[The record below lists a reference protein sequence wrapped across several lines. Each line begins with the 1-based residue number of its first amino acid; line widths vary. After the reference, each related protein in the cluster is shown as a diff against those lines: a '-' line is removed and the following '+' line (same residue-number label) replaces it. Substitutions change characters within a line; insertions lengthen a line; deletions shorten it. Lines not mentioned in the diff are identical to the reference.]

1 LLLNILPPGFAF
13 FIRDRGHP
21 GHRNTGLPLP
31 SRQSLRI
38 PKDGTG
44 CGKFSQQ
51 IEYHVEAASHQ
62 FHRQNEF
69 LTKALP
75 GNDYFSGNHQKRHFP
90 EEQFML
96 NLTTA
101 RGARLLA
108 LSLAFATS
116 VASAQS
122 PIRIGWLSSLTGP
135 LSSAAI
141 AENQGVQFAVDEINA
156 SGGVDGRKLELVT
169 RDTSGE
175 PTKAV
180 NLAKQLAFVD
190 KVDFI
195 IGPVNSGESLA
206 TVPIVAKAGIPNLI
220 IGTIDE
226 LVDAQK
232 FPLAFRAINTNRQW
246 IEAANDYAL
255 NVLGKKK
262 IAVIGDTSG
271 YGTASSKVAQ
281 NLLEKVGVKPV
292 YLALVDPNKTD
303 LTDELSKAK
312 AAGAEVIM
320 PWSAATGLL
329 ARLFNTRGDM
339 GWDVPIVGHPAMMA
353 PPVRPLLNKP
363 EYWRNAF
370 AAGYISTTYD
380 AKGKLPPRTQVLMDK
395 IRPKLGK
402 GEIDFMFWWIALGY
416 DTVRIVEHAVKTAGS
431 TDAAAIGKVLEN
443 TKDFPGVYA
452 IYSWSKENRN
462 GFPDHNIVMNI
473 AGSFKDGS
481 FAAAKR

>member
-1 LLLNILPPGFAF
+1 
-13 FIRDRGHP
+13 
-21 GHRNTGLPLP
+21 
-31 SRQSLRI
+31 
-38 PKDGTG
+38 
-44 CGKFSQQ
+44 
-51 IEYHVEAASHQ
+51 
-62 FHRQNEF
+62 
-69 LTKALP
+69 
-75 GNDYFSGNHQKRHFP
+75 
-90 EEQFML
+90 ML
-96 NLTTA
+96 SCSIA
-101 RGARLLA
+101 RFARLLA
-108 LSLAFATS
+108 LSFLFAAFSA
-116 VASAQS
+116 AAQS

-135 LSSAAI
+135 LSSAAL
-141 AENQGVQFAVDEINA
+141 AENQGVQFAVEEINA
-156 SGGVDGRKLELVT
+156 AGGINGRKLELIT

-226 LVDAQK
+226 LVDPQK
-232 FPLAFRAINTNRQW
+232 FPLAFRAINTNKQW
-246 IEAANDYAL
+246 IQAANDYAL
-255 NVLGKKK
+255 NVLKKRK

-271 YGTASSKVAQ
+271 YGTASSKLAQ
-281 NLLEKVGVKPV
+281 DLLDKAGVKPV
-292 YLALVDPNKTD
+292 YVALVDANKTD
-303 LTDELSKAK
+303 LTDELNKAK

-363 EYWRNAF
+363 EYWKNAF
-370 AAGYISTTYD
+370 AAGYVSTTYD
-380 AKGKLPPRTQVLMDK
+380 TRGKLPPRTQALMDT

-416 DTVRIVEHAVKTAGS
+416 DTVKIVEHAVKTAGS
-431 TDAAAIGKVLEN
+431 TDAAAIAKVLES
-443 TKDFPGVYA
+443 TRDFPGAYA
-452 IYSWSKENRN
+452 NYSWSKENRN
-462 GFPDHNIVMNI
+462 GYPDHGIVMNV

-481 FAAAKR
+481 FVAAPR

>member
-1 LLLNILPPGFAF
+1 
-13 FIRDRGHP
+13 
-21 GHRNTGLPLP
+21 
-31 SRQSLRI
+31 
-38 PKDGTG
+38 
-44 CGKFSQQ
+44 
-51 IEYHVEAASHQ
+51 
-62 FHRQNEF
+62 
-69 LTKALP
+69 
-75 GNDYFSGNHQKRHFP
+75 
-90 EEQFML
+90 ML
-96 NLTTA
+96 KLTTA
-101 RGARLLA
+101 RIARLLV
-108 LSLAFATS
+108 LSLAVFAAS

-122 PIRIGWLSSLTGP
+122 TIRIGWLSSLTGP

-156 SGGVDGRKLELVT
+156 TGGVNGRKLELIT

-255 NVLGKKK
+255 NVLKKKK

-281 NLLEKVGVKPV
+281 DLLDKAGVKPV
-292 YLALVDPNKTD
+292 YVVLVDANKTD
-303 LTDELSKAK
+303 LTDELNKAK
-312 AAGAEVIM
+312 SAGAEVIM

-353 PPVRPLLNKP
+353 PTVRPLLNKP
-363 EYWRNAF
+363 DYWKNAF
-370 AAGYISTTYD
+370 AAGYLSTTYD
-380 AKGKLPPRTQVLMDK
+380 ARGKLPPRTQGLMDK
-395 IRPKLGK
+395 IRPKLGN

-416 DTVRIVEHAVKTAGS
+416 DTVKIVEHAVKTAGS
-431 TDAAAIGKVLEN
+431 TDAAAMGKVLEN

-452 IYSWSKENRN
+452 TYSWSRENRN
-462 GFPDHNIVMNI
+462 GFPDHNIVVNV

-481 FAAAKR
+481 FKAAPTSP

>member
-1 LLLNILPPGFAF
+1 
-13 FIRDRGHP
+13 
-21 GHRNTGLPLP
+21 
-31 SRQSLRI
+31 
-38 PKDGTG
+38 
-44 CGKFSQQ
+44 
-51 IEYHVEAASHQ
+51 
-62 FHRQNEF
+62 
-69 LTKALP
+69 
-75 GNDYFSGNHQKRHFP
+75 
-90 EEQFML
+90 ML
-96 NLTTA
+96 KSTPA
-101 RGARLLA
+101 RLVRLLA
-108 LSLAFATS
+108 LSFACLSTI
-116 VASAQS
+116 AGAAD

-156 SGGVDGRKLELVT
+156 GGGINGRKIELIT

-180 NLAKQLAFVD
+180 NMAKQLAFVD

-206 TVPIVAKAGIPNLI
+206 TVPIVAKANIPNLV

-226 LVDAQK
+226 LVDSQK
-232 FPLAFRAINTNRQW
+232 FPLAFRAINTNHQW
-246 IEAANDYAL
+246 IEAANDYAIK
-255 NVLGKKK
+255 VLKKKK

-271 YGTASSKVAQ
+271 YGTAASKVAQ
-281 NLLEKVGVKPV
+281 DLLEKAGVKPV
-292 YLALVDPNKTD
+292 YVVLVDPNKTD
-303 LTDELSKAK
+303 LTDELNKAR

-363 EYWRNAF
+363 EYWKNAF
-370 AAGYISTTYD
+370 AAGYTSTTYD
-380 AKGKLPPRTQVLMDK
+380 ANGKLPPRTQALMDK

-416 DTVRIVEHAVKTAGS
+416 DTVKIVEYSVKTAGS
-431 TDAAAIGKVLEN
+431 TDPAAIGKVLEG

-452 IYSWSKENRN
+452 SYTWTKENRN
-462 GFPDHNIVMNI
+462 GYPDHAIVMNV

-481 FAAAKR
+481 FKAAPH